1 MLNESDRH
9 FKNLVSATQ
18 ILKKLAMRGYTGKYT
33 AQAVHMLLEK
43 YGIKPKTHRNGVNF
57 YNKKNAINCIEM
69 HIYELF
75 QTCEELKSRDEETAY
90 YDDKQE
96 VGYSRDD
103 MSTASRELLAN
114 DGVFG
119 ADENELYKTEGMVF
133 ENKNALTILWL
144 DDQRDPYRYLHTK
157 SKSNTFLRNKQF
169 YDNLMGQYDVNFI
182 WVKNFYQFKDYIKKN
197 GIPQFVSFDHDLN
210 NREGGEGL
218 SDEQK
223 SNNNGVNC
231 AKWLVSYCRENGQRL
246 PKFYVHSANPKHGP
260 EINKVLSN
268 EGKTEFMKRKKLIRL
283 TESQFIRLVENN
295 EDEGFSMKFSSPNVP
310 YEVKFE
316 PNKKGGYSDTSIF
329 KEGTKEFNVRIQEL
343 PKSGLKSINL
353 YFIKNMNINKA
364 VKHGTNINGQAVNIG
379 SEEARNSIEYF
390 KKRSAYYV
398 TRILSKMGVSPDLFT
413 CPESSSNFNKQ
424 MLNLMSSY
432 YPNGNVMLMP
442 DVMEKNVN
450 NVTMDI
456 QKAKELGLTDEE
468 IAVYQGKISKMKDDE
483 KIREYRREIEAL
495 KANIEKLLTHKRGRP
510 SKDVTNM
517 RGEIDAYNN
526 LIRLKRGRGRDSTVD
541 ANGNIKSFQIKSLDD
556 KQRRILD
563 GLFTFNTR
571 KYPSRVYNKNGTT
584 YEYPQ
589 YMKLSGKI
597 VVVFDDNIS
606 SGATLDMLC
615 NEMKKYNPKMIIPI
629 TLGQIP
635 LTSYDLS
642 MRGEI
647 NKGRA

>member
-1 MLNESDRH
+1 MLNEGDRH

-18 ILKKLAMRGYTGKYT
+18 ILKKLTMSGYTGKYT
-33 AQAVHMLLEK
+33 AQAVHMLLDK
-43 YGIKPKTHRNGVNF
+43 YGIKPKTYRNGVEF

-75 QTCEELKSRDEETAY
+75 QTCEGLKAQDEENAY
-90 YDDKQE
+90 YDGNRE
-96 VGYSRDD
+96 VGYGRDD
-103 MSTASRELLAN
+103 MSTVSRELLAN

-119 ADENELYKTEGMVF
+119 ADENELYKTEG
-133 ENKNALTILWL
+133 KCRKITI
-144 DDQRDPYRYLHTK
+144 
-157 SKSNTFLRNKQF
+157 
-169 YDNLMGQYDVNFI
+169 
-182 WVKNFYQFKDYIKKN
+182 
-197 GIPQFVSFDHDLN
+197 
-210 NREGGEGL
+210 
-218 SDEQK
+218 
-223 SNNNGVNC
+223 
-231 AKWLVSYCRENGQRL
+231 
-246 PKFYVHSANPKHGP
+246 
-260 EINKVLSN
+260 
-268 EGKTEFMKRKKLIRL
+268 

-364 VKHGTNINGQAVNIG
+364 VKHGTNINGQAVNTG

-424 MLNLMSSY
+424 MLNLMSLY

-468 IAVYQGKISKMKDDE
+468 IAIYQGKISKMKDDE

-495 KANIEKLLTHKRGRP
+495 KTNIEKLLTHKRGRP
-510 SKDVTNM
+510 SKNIANM
-517 RGEIDAYNN
+517 KGEIDAYNN

-556 KQRRILD
+556 RQRRILD

-571 KYPSRVYNKNGTT
+571 KYPSRVYNKNGTM

-589 YMKLSGKI
+589 YMKLSGKV